1 MELESTGNI
10 GSIAKAGLTTGV
22 IGTTLGALNTLG
34 NGGLLSGLLGGN
46 GGNWGGMMPYG
57 AVPYAVTATPVFGG
71 YGFGYGCG
79 CNEDHTAT
87 RYDIDTTKEL
97 MAKDLKI
104 AELNTEVKLR
114 DSNIYTDQKSL
125 ELYRYIDGQLN
136 GIQAQLAAQA
146 VNNQATKDSFQI
158 VNERLTGIKNE
169 LDTKICCETK
179 ERKCAD
185 NAIVNYVN
193 ATFYPKMVADVT
205 TGTATTAQTLFN
217 PLPVDSGCCCNC

>member
-1 MELESTGNI
+1 MI
-10 GSIAKAGLTTGV
+10 V
-22 IGTTLGALNTLG
+22 GTTLGALNTLG
-34 NGGLLSGLLGGN
+34 GGGLLGGLL
-46 GGNWGGMMPYG
+46 GGTGGGLLGGGMGAMPYG
-57 AVPYAVTATPVFGG
+57 VVPYAVSATPVIG
-71 YGFGYGCG
+71 GFGCGCG

-87 RYDIDTTKEL
+87 RYDIGTTKEL

-125 ELYRYIDGQLN
+125 ELYRYIDGQIN

-158 VNERLTGIKNE
+158 VNERLTGVKNE
-169 LDTKICCETK
+169 LETKICCETK

-205 TGTATTAQTLFN
+205 TGTTTTAQTLFN
-217 PLPVDSGCCCNC
+217 PLPVDGGCCCGC

>member
-1 MELESTGNI
+1 MELEKAGNI
-10 GSIAKAGLTTGV
+10 GGIAKAGLTTGIV
-22 IGTTLGALNTLG
+22 GTTLGALNTLG
-34 NGGLLSGLLGGN
+34 GGG
-46 GGNWGGMMPYG
+46 WGGMMPYG
-57 AVPYAVTATPVFGG
+57 AIPYAVSATPVIG
-71 YGFGYGCG
+71 GFGCGCG

-87 RYDIDTTKEL
+87 RYDIGTTKEL

-104 AELNTEVKLR
+104 AELNNEVKLR

-125 ELYRYIDGQLN
+125 ELYRYIDGQIN

-158 VNERLTGIKNE
+158 VNERLTGVKNE
-169 LDTKICCETK
+169 LETKICCETK

-205 TGTATTAQTLFN
+205 TGTTTTAQTLFN
-217 PLPVDSGCCCNC
+217 PLPVDGGCCCGC